1 MTPAPQATPRTDALL
16 AEMNADVERIDG
28 DRALLELATRHSGR
42 WVAHAR
48 SLERALS
55 AAEARV
61 KEMERD
67 AARLRELEQANTDL
81 ADESERLREGLR
93 FYAHGMHYEGFGT
106 WEGPS
111 GDDNWL
117 CPPTRD
123 SSDYREFIDDLD
135 QHMIEDGAVARC
147 YLSGKRADWEGEEP
161 PEHPCEPVMKAIAE
175 AEAEDRAALAG
186 KQEEGR

>member
-1 MTPAPQATPRTDALL
+1 MAETMTSLEIAYIEGLCETDGEGTVSLAEEDFERICAQAKRVPDLSTRLL
-16 AEMNADVERIDG
+16 AA
-28 DRALLELATRHSGR
+28 
-42 WVAHAR
+42 
-48 SLERALS
+48 
-55 AAEARV
+55 
-61 KEMERD
+61 ERD

-81 ADESERLREGLR
+81 ADENERLREGLH

-147 YLSGKRADWEGEEP
+147 YLSGKRAEWEGDEP

>member
-1 MTPAPQATPRTDALL
+1 MTPTPQATPTPRCDAPETFVAIHNGIGRTVVFREDYDALHVRL
-16 AEMNADVERIDG
+16 
-28 DRALLELATRHSGR
+28 RAA
-42 WVAHAR
+42 
-48 SLERALS
+48 
-55 AAEARV
+55 
-61 KEMERD
+61 ERD

-81 ADESERLREGLR
+81 ADENERLREGLH